1 MERLSFDLDSE
12 ALLTRSEMS
21 LPMSMKEDLKTTADE
36 AYDDG
41 KHADGAE
48 ADESFIV
55 IKADKEVD
63 RCRFPFLYL
72 LEYDSCK
79 SHVFP

>member
-12 ALLTRSEMS
+12 ALLTRSKML
-21 LPMSMKEDLKTTADE
+21 LPMPMKEDLKTTADE
-36 AYDDG
+36 ACDDG
-41 KHADGAE
+41 KHADGEE
-48 ADESFIV
+48 ADENFIV

-63 RCRFPFLYL
+63 RCYFPFLYL

>member
-1 MERLSFDLDSE
+1 
-12 ALLTRSEMS
+12 
-21 LPMSMKEDLKTTADE
+21 MKEDLKTTAEE
-36 AYDDG
+36 ACDDG
-41 KHADGAE
+41 KHADGEE
-48 ADESFIV
+48 ADENFIV

-63 RCRFPFLYL
+63 MCYFPFLYL

>member
-12 ALLTRSEMS
+12 ALLRRSEVS
-21 LPMSMKEDLKTTADE
+21 LPMSMKEDLETTVNE

-41 KHADGAE
+41 KHANGAE

-63 RCRFPFLYL
+63 RCRIPFLYL